1 MVALDA
7 GDRPLRLTAPRP
19 VFEHPAERRS
29 ARMEENRCKDV
40 PEVKKASEHK
50 SGRGEHGNVVAI
62 DAGDRPLRLTAPRP
76 VFACKEGPFR
86 WRSALGQ
93 NYFPLAPMVATFCS
107 RFFGLVESSEPS
119 PFPSFRNA
127 RANSPA
133 SIGWRVSGTS
143 RLTQLRAVI
152 FVGRLVQNVCP
163 RGQSA
168 ST

>member
-76 VFACKEGPFR
+76 VLVRLQRRSVPMEERFGAKLLPPRTYGCYFLLTLLWIGREFR
-86 WRSALGQ
+86 AISI
-93 NYFPLAPMVATFCS
+93 PLFS
-107 RFFGLVESSEPS
+107 
-119 PFPSFRNA
+119 
-127 RANSPA
+127 
-133 SIGWRVSGTS
+133 
-143 RLTQLRAVI
+143 
-152 FVGRLVQNVCP
+152 
-163 RGQSA
+163 
-168 ST
+168 